1 MIEPHDGIS
10 NARKSQAKRISS
22 LGDIGR
28 LANAGMRVW
37 EMLINQFGIV
47 LWYRIVRSLVYN
59 QCKKIA
65 IHMNSFINLHKKTN
79 RINSAAR

>member
-10 NARKSQAKRISS
+10 NVWKSQAKRISS
-22 LGDIGR
+22 LGAIGR
-28 LANAGMRVW
+28 LANARLRAW
-37 EMLINQFGIV
+37 EMLINQIGIV
-47 LWYRIVRSLVYN
+47 LWCRIAQSLVYN

-79 RINSAAR
+79 RINLAAR